1 MTKTL
6 TEQWREGTL
15 PFGNYYIN
23 IVGDVERVDFFD
35 GLEWER
41 TKDFGIEEVLAPV
54 PDYMDCKKLRYD
66 SIELD
71 KAKIKIYELVSK
83 TEQLE
88 KKLAIAI
95 KALKEINVR
104 SQRDWNEYD
113 CMGCARKALYDI
125 EMEGVK

>member
-6 TEQWREGTL
+6 TENKWFYTENG
-15 PFGNYYIN
+15 IKDASWN
-23 IVGDVERVDFFD
+23 IVFKR
-35 GLEWER
+35 
-41 TKDFGIEEVLAPV
+41 EVLAPV
-54 PDYMDCKKLRYD
+54 PSYD
-66 SIELD
+66 EY
-71 KAKIKIYELVSK
+71 KQLVSK
-83 TEQLE
+83 TDKLE
-88 KKLAIAI
+88 KKLEIAT